1 MSSLCFWA
9 IAISALFHRSSSG
22 EHRDPYQRDYHYR
35 TRYVRCAREPED
47 ELRTLCSVV
56 ADKVTTKPGE
66 RCLDDFEPQLK
77 NIRSLCPTMCR
88 YADEYEIVHKVPS
101 NNHACIKFENY
112 GLVKREK
119 DIYLWRRGECLNETI
134 AFTINCGFPFS
145 RKNLDRI
152 HKDPLLYLARLLARH

>member
-9 IAISALFHRSSSG
+9 IAISALFHRTSSG

-66 RCLDDFEPQLK
+66 RCLDDFEPRLKNIRSLCPTMCRYADEYEIVHK

-112 GLVKREK
+112 GLVK
-119 DIYLWRRGECLNETI
+119 
-134 AFTINCGFPFS
+134 
-145 RKNLDRI
+145 
-152 HKDPLLYLARLLARH
+152 